1 MIVDLQGW
9 LLDTLNIGRLLGLPL
24 PVPTLLTSKIT
35 PISPPLL
42 SYIGSMSVHIAAPVL
57 LTSLLYL
64 GPLLTRFLDG
74 QLPFQRQFNFHTD
87 IVERFTSL
95 AGVRNFLVGPA
106 TEELVFRASIL
117 APLYFAG
124 VTRAKVV
131 LATPGFFGIAHV
143 HHAYNVY
150 VSGGRTRSAAIR
162 GAITATAQFVYT
174 TAFGWYANFLFL
186 RAGSVVAPTAA
197 HALCNVLGLPNPA
210 ADSQSHPT
218 KSTRKSYTPLPHDPS
233 SLTESLGIVA
243 WDWHSDMDSPRCG
256 RGTLRPLPLSPDRT
270 GAVWRFTVLA
280 RMRVR
285 CALRFAPLA
294 GRAAA
299 SVRSRRW

>member
-1 MIVDLQGW
+1 MSMLTHLPAPLAPPVLGLGLAVASAAWFTVSYVGSLYLSPAGRINGAVDADGVPLDRDHPVVIRSRIKTASAATALSLVCAGALLKRAIPPSGW

-24 PVPTLLTSKIT
+24 PVPTLLTSKII

-124 VTRAKVV
+124 VTRAKLV

-186 RAGSVVAPTAA
+186 RAGSVP
-197 HALCNVLGLPNPA
+197 
-210 ADSQSHPT
+210 
-218 KSTRKSYTPLPHDPS
+218 
-233 SLTESLGIVA
+233 
-243 WDWHSDMDSPRCG
+243 
-256 RGTLRPLPLSPDRT
+256 PDQVHT
-270 GAVWRFTVLA
+270 
-280 RMRVR
+280 
-285 CALRFAPLA
+285 
-294 GRAAA
+294 
-299 SVRSRRW
+299 